1 MKATFSSGGVLF
13 SIDAEGREDVREA
26 LEAKEEGQKG
36 WHQVFGEAFDGL
48 LCNGWEW
55 LAPEDIGALTDAPI
69 LSNCIDRDDDGAM
82 TAHSGCGLECGIFWF
97 PNYMVEDPL
106 ETLRDKGEVF
116 FTRAV

>member
-1 MKATFSSGGVLF
+1 MKATFSQNGVLF
-13 SIDAEGREDVREA
+13 SIDAEEREDLREPS
-26 LEAKEEGQKG
+26 EHH
-36 WHQVFGEAFDGL
+36 WDYRFGEAFGYL

-69 LSNCIDRDDDGAM
+69 LSNCMSRDDDGTM
-82 TAHSGCGLECGIFWF
+82 TAHSECGRECGIFWF

-116 FTRAV
+116 FTRAS